1 MQRARVP
8 AVLAAKSKP
17 ELELHVLE
25 LLKKLK
31 LRDKKLEGTRCAL
44 TRTRASVHMGSQ
56 QQH

>member
-1 MQRARVP
+1 MP